1 MNLLLQL
8 QNEEDIQYLENLPD
22 DKKDEI
28 LRTSISIGL
37 KSIQMSEVKMD
48 CHSYLEPLREI
59 ISQATDGN
67 TDKIQDIDDKLDAL
81 LHIRTNSSRKGRLS
95 EDLCI
100 RRLIQQYPE
109 WEFSDVTY
117 VGHEGDCRAITPI
130 GEILYEFKSYDTN
143 VNKEQLKKFY
153 KDLET
158 TGLKLGIFVSN
169 TSGIVGKKDLEWEII
184 NGHTL
189 VIYISN
195 TGFNGQGCIMA
206 TELLLALMKNKIL
219 DSENQWILHQNYET
233 NEIYRNLVDS
243 IDDYRKNNEMIYK
256 LQKHVKEFRS
266 KNNSMIDSLE
276 SEVFQI
282 SLNTEQTFSKIL
294 GLVEQIKSK
303 SEIIT
308 NFDLDDFILQ
318 NSFNDKFIQL
328 FEQLHKIIINLKL
341 EINLNDNEW
350 IIMKDKDILAKTKTL
365 KSKIQL
371 LILKYPENIQNFDPT
386 YEEFKDKK
394 ISIELNDNHKIW
406 SIILKRLS

>member
-1 MNLLLQL
+1 MNILLQI
-8 QNEEDIQYLENLPD
+8 QNEEDIQYLTNLSD
-22 DKKDEI
+22 NKKDEI

-48 CHSYLEPLREI
+48 CHSYIDPIKDL
-59 ISQATDGN
+59 ISDSTDEN
-67 TDKIQDIDDKLDAL
+67 SQQIQDITDKLDAL

-109 WEFSDVTY
+109 WEFVDVTY
-117 VGHEGDCRAITPI
+117 VGHEGDCRAISPI

-184 NGHTL
+184 NGDTL

-233 NEIYRNLVDS
+233 DEIYRNLVDC
-243 IDDYRKNNEMIYK
+243 IDDYRKDNEKICK

-266 KNNSMIDSLE
+266 RNNSMIDSLE
-276 SEVFQI
+276 SEVFQL

-303 SEIIT
+303 NEVIT
-308 NFDLDDFILQ
+308 NFDFDDFILKS
-318 NSFNDKFIQL
+318 SFNDKFIQL
-328 FEQLHKIIINLKL
+328 FEQLYKIIINLKL

-350 IIMKDKDILAKTKTL
+350 IIIKNKDILAKTKTL